1 MAGVSEQDK
10 MKWEQMQNQIAANAP
25 KFKYVSM
32 GKPGE
37 VEKVED
43 SPEQITTSPIPDE
56 KVVEEWN
63 KFVRWMGEKGVHK
76 NKDIDLNTGGLGYKY
91 FDQYRKE
98 TGSPIDREDLP
109 RALNIYNKKMES
121 DYNDLLAGKLY
132 IPANPFDPKSRLITG
147 NTPEAIEG
155 FKKARSFYFENMKSK
170 NPSYPGSFFTRTI
183 IPTVGKSEVVKGLNQ
198 WEADPNRTRKT
209 LNELPKGDQNLL
221 NKKP

>member
-1 MAGVSEQDK
+1 MAAVSEQEK

-25 KFKYVSM
+25 KFKYVST

-43 SPEQITTSPIPDE
+43 SPEQTTTSPIPDE

-76 NKDIDLNTGGLGYKY
+76 NKDIDLNKGGLGYKY

-109 RALNIYNKKMES
+109 RALDIYNKVMDN
-121 DYNDLLAGKLY
+121 DYKDLLAGKLY
-132 IPANPFDPKSRLITG
+132 TPVDPKDPNSRLVTG
-147 NTPEAIEG
+147 NNPEAIEG
-155 FKKARSFYFENMKSK
+155 FKKSHSFYFENMKSK
-170 NPSYPGSFFTRTI
+170 NPSYPGSWFTRTI
-183 IPTVGKSEVVKGLNQ
+183 IPIRNKGSVVKGLNQ
-198 WEADPNRTRKT
+198 WIADPNRTRKS
-209 LNELPKGDQNLL
+209 LDELPRGDQNLL